1 MGRRKSKRKG
11 PPRRKNIEPLA
22 KVFDCPF
29 CNHKQACEV
38 IMDKVKQIGR
48 ITCGVCQELFQ
59 TPINFLSEPVDVFN
73 DWIDA
78 CEEVN

>member
-11 PPRRKNIEPLA
+11 APRQKNIVPLPIL
-22 KVFDCPF
+22 FDCPF

-38 IMDKVKQIGR
+38 KIDRIKNLGR
-48 ITCGVCQELFQ
+48 VSCTVCQEMYQ
-59 TPINFLSEPVDVFN
+59 TSANYLTEPIDIYN

-78 CEEVN
+78 CEKEN

>member
-11 PPRRKNIEPLA
+11 APKRKNIEALPQL
-22 KVFDCPF
+22 FDCPF

-38 IMDKVKQIGR
+38 VIDKSKKIGR
-48 ITCGVCQELFQ
+48 ITCNVCQELFQ
-59 TPINFLSEPVDVFN
+59 TAVNFLTEPIDVFN

-78 CEEVN
+78 CEEQN